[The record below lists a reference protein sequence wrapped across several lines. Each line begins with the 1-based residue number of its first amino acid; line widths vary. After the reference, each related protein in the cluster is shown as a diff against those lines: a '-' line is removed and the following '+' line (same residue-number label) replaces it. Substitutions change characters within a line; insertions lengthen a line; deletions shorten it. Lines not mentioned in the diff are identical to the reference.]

1 MREAEIR
8 DYSDPFQWGDLE
20 LEEIQAQFGI
30 WTWGFSGGLTSLPH
44 VFLVFVQIEY
54 SKMKKSTGLVNFDA
68 GMQWILIW
76 EASPIGRIE
85 LDKNLSILLTWCF
98 LLFAAHFGQ
107 LQSSLL
113 H

>member
-1 MREAEIR
+1 MREAETR
-8 DYSDPFQWGDLE
+8 DYNDPFHWAGLV
-20 LEEIQAQFGI
+20 LEEIQTQFVI
-30 WTWGFSGGLTSLPH
+30 STWGFSGGLTSLPH

-54 SKMKKSTGLVNFDA
+54 SKMKKSTGRVNFDA

-76 EASPIGRIE
+76 EVSPLGRIE

-113 H
+113 L